1 MFRST
6 IALIAALAVTG
17 LCIAD
22 VVAHG
27 EPTPVFYR
35 KSITPPQVD
44 PSPDL
49 STDSTIELAPHAV
62 MVRYEEHRPYYDEHR
77 RGAFLL
83 RYRH

>member
-6 IALIAALAVTG
+6 MALVAALAVTG

-27 EPTPVFYR
+27 EPTPVFYG
-35 KSITPPQVD
+35 KTITPPQVD
-44 PSPDL
+44 SSPEL
-49 STDSTIELAPHAV
+49 STDNTAGMAPHAV
-62 MVRYEEHRPYYDEHR
+62 MVRYEQHRPYYDEHR

-83 RYRH
+83 RYRQ